1 MASST
6 SSISGLV
13 SGLDTSTI
21 ISQLMQ
27 IEAQPQALLKTRM
40 STEQSNVTSL
50 QSLNSAFAALATKAG
65 TLSTTSS
72 WSPLST
78 TSSSSSV
85 TATAGA
91 TAVAGSVSFTV
102 QGTASAHQLTFKATK
117 ALTDTVTSG
126 STKVRLDTLDGKTP
140 VDIDTGNGTLAG
152 LVSGINNANA
162 GVSASAVKLD
172 DGTYRLR
179 VVSTSTGNSSDFA
192 LTNTDGSDLLGGA
205 TVTAGQDAAVTLGA
219 DTIHSSTNTFT
230 GLTTG
235 LDVTVADGT
244 PAGTAVTVTSTRDST
259 SASAALT
266 DLVKSANDI
275 LDQIDKLTAYNATT
289 KTSGALAGDP
299 SVRALRSKVVDTV
312 TRAADGTSMAS
323 LGVQTDRYGKIAF
336 DATKFATAYATD
348 PGTVAT
354 KLGAAA
360 TATTPGF
367 AARLAAVAKF
377 ASDST
382 KGTLTTDI
390 LGRQSSVTT
399 MQKGIDDWDVKLEA
413 KQESLQKVYTNL
425 EVTLGK
431 LQNQSTWLAGQISG
445 LSSSSSSSSS

>member
-1 MASST
+1 VASST

-27 IEAQPQALLKTRM
+27 LEAQPQTLLKTRM
-40 STEQSNVTSL
+40 SAEQSNVTSL

-85 TATAGA
+85 TASAGA

-102 QGTASAHQLTFKATK
+102 QRTASAHQLTFNTTK

-126 STKVRLDTLDGKTP
+126 STKVRLDTLDGTTP
-140 VDIDTGNGTLAG
+140 VDIDTGDGTLAG
-152 LVSGINNANA
+152 LVSGINSANA

-179 VVSTSTGNSSDFA
+179 VVSTSTGNRSDFA

-219 DTIHSSTNTFT
+219 DTIHSSSNTFA

-235 LDVTVADGT
+235 LDVTLADGT
-244 PAGTAVTVTSTRDST
+244 PTGTAVTVTTSRD
-259 SASAALT
+259 SASASSALA
-266 DLVKSANDI
+266 DLVKSANDL

-312 TRAADGTSMAS
+312 TRAADGSSMAS
-323 LGVQTDRYGKIAF
+323 LGVQTDRYGKITF
-336 DATKFATAYATD
+336 DATKFASAFTTD
-348 PGTVAT
+348 PASVTAR
-354 KLGAAA
+354 LGAPSTAA
-360 TATTPGF
+360 VPGFASRLEAVGKLASDSVNGSLTTDVQGHQSTATT
-367 AARLAAVAKF
+367 L
-377 ASDST
+377 
-382 KGTLTTDI
+382 
-390 LGRQSSVTT
+390 
-399 MQKGIDDWDVKLEA
+399 QKGIDDWDVRLAA
-413 KQESLQKVYTNL
+413 KQDSLNQYYSNL

-431 LQNQSTWLAGQISG
+431 LQDQASWLSGQISSLAG
-445 LSSSSSSSSS
+445 SS